1 MQIIR
6 WFSTYSQTIYC
17 SSNISILVLLLV
29 LPVIGFPQIRSVQN
43 SLTQDYFQVGLD
55 AGITIFF
62 GDIDNG
68 PANGGLLQNNMAYKL
83 HVGRNFGSLLLING
97 QISIGGISGEK
108 NRDDVYWYFKGGFVE
123 YTFGVGINTVALF
136 KRDLDNLIAFYVNFG
151 IGLIDIKTTRYDG
164 ITHEI
169 VQTFGHGD
177 QKATTEMVIP
187 LGASLIFNISPHS
200 SVSIQTTISRV
211 DTDKMDALEGNNNRD
226 YYNYTSIGYVYKI
239 FSEKKGSI
247 SRNKPPV
254 KKKRK

>member
-1 MQIIR
+1 LQIIR
-6 WFSTYSQTIYC
+6 WFSTYSKTIYC

-62 GDIDNG
+62 GDIDDG

-97 QISIGGISGEK
+97 QISIGDISGEKK

-136 KRDLDNLIAFYVNFG
+136 KRDLDNLIAFYVNL
-151 IGLIDIKTTRYDG
+151 LI
-164 ITHEI
+164 
-169 VQTFGHGD
+169 
-177 QKATTEMVIP
+177 
-187 LGASLIFNISPHS
+187 SLSTLISPF
-200 SVSIQTTISRV
+200 ISL
-211 DTDKMDALEGNNNRD
+211 M
-226 YYNYTSIGYVYKI
+226 I
-239 FSEKKGSI
+239 
-247 SRNKPPV
+247 P
-254 KKKRK
+254 

>member
-1 MQIIR
+1 MQIR
-6 WFSTYSQTIYC
+6 GWFSTYSKIGY
-17 SSNISILVLLLV
+17 SSSIISILLLFLV
-29 LPVIGFPQIRSVQN
+29 FPLIGFSQIRSVQK
-43 SLTQDYFQVGLD
+43 SLTQDYYQVGLD

-62 GDIDNG
+62 GDVDDG
-68 PANGGLLQNNMAYKL
+68 PASGGLLQNNMAYKL

-97 QISIGGISGEK
+97 QISVGGISGK
-108 NRDDVYWYFKGGFVE
+108 KKRDGSYWYFKGGFVE

-136 KRDLDNLIAFYVNFG
+136 TGDLDNLIAFYANFG

-164 ITHEI
+164 ITHDI

-187 LGASLIFNISPHS
+187 LGATLIFNIAPRS

-211 DTDKMDALEGNNNRD
+211 DTDKMDAMEGNNNRD

-239 FSEKKGSI
+239 FSEKRKSI

-254 KKKRK
+254 NRKRK

>member
-1 MQIIR
+1 LQIR
-6 WFSTYSQTIYC
+6 GWFSTYSKIEY
-17 SSNISILVLLLV
+17 SSSIISILTFLLV
-29 LPVIGFPQIRSVQN
+29 FPFIGFSQIKSVHK

-62 GDIDNG
+62 GDVDDG
-68 PANGGLLQNNMAYKL
+68 PANGGLLNNNLAYKL

-97 QISIGGISGEK
+97 QISVGGISGEK
-108 NRDDVYWYFKGGFVE
+108 KRDDFYWYFKGGFVE

-136 KRDLDNLIAFYVNFG
+136 KQDLDNLVAFYANFG
-151 IGLIDIKTTRYDG
+151 IGLIDIRTTRYDG
-164 ITHEI
+164 NTHEI
-169 VQTFGHGD
+169 EQTFGHGV

-187 LGASLIFNISPHS
+187 LGCTLIFNIASHS

-239 FSEKKGSI
+239 FSEKRKSI

-254 KKKRK
+254 NRKRK